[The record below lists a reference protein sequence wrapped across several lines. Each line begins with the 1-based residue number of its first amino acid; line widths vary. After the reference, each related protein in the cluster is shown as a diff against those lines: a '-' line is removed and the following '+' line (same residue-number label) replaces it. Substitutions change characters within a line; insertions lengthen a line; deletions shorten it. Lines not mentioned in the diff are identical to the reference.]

1 MADRTFLRCID
12 RIHKNQRHTGYDCL
26 IGQNL
31 SELSEAP
38 RCMITSLSLRN
49 RCPVPDPLQVLK
61 GHQGTGVFGFQDQVL
76 GDTMVNVLGKPSHP
90 TRELLK
96 MPLGALGSASLESG
110 LESIRSL
117 SGISDLSAGMCLS
130 IAIYSYVLHSKVN
143 ADNIYRVIGRLFR
156 RFYYDAEVE
165 DVLDQDEVSLASDI
179 GQPVSLVISYNGR
192 YDPSYYPG

>member
-1 MADRTFLRCID
+1 MADRTFLRCIG

-26 IGQNL
+26 ICQKL

-38 RCMITSLSLRN
+38 RRMITSLSLRN
-49 RCPVPDPLQVLK
+49 RCPGPDSLKIFK
-61 GHQGTGVFGFQDQVL
+61 GHQGTGVFGLRDQIL
-76 GDTMVNVLGKPSHP
+76 GDTMNVLGKPSHP

-96 MPLGALGSASLESG
+96 MPLGALGSASRESS
-110 LESIRSL
+110 LESI
-117 SGISDLSAGMCLS
+117 ISDLSVGICLP
-130 IAIYSYVLHSKVN
+130 ITIYSNVLDSEVN
-143 ADNIYRVIGRLFR
+143 ADNIYRVIGRFFR

-165 DVLDQDEVSLASDI
+165 DVLDQNKVSLASDI